1 MANNNHLYSDRDTR
15 LNTLVGQVTD
25 ISVGKYKHW
34 RTLQLAKNEFEN
46 MLAKQGLTYDVSAF
60 YSWMTEEYG
69 IRLQQVEGMIGP
81 SFDIVDEQKYLIY
94 KLKFV

>member
-1 MANNNHLYSDRDTR
+1 MANNNHLYADQQARLDTII
-15 LNTLVGQVTD
+15 GQTTAL
-25 ISVGKYKHW
+25 SVNKYEHW
-34 RTLQLAKNEFEN
+34 RTLRLAKNEFEN